1 MIGQPGLAQEAR
13 CDNARNRAGTPDRG
27 YPAHTQL
34 RLVTMLRLVVLLTYC
49 CGMLAC
55 GADTRRSSLE
65 SLRST
70 LNPPP
75 PPPDTIPEM
84 LEYDA
89 DLQVD
94 LSEMAKLPSGVLYAD
109 VVPGSGPEVGAGDS
123 VEILAQGWLP
133 DGTRVDS
140 AVTLL
145 RVGAGDVIAGIDAA
159 LPGMK
164 PGGHRKLVLSPG
176 LAYGQEGR
184 ENVPP
189 NAVLV
194 YDVELR
200 ARIP

>member
-1 MIGQPGLAQEAR
+1 MV
-13 CDNARNRAGTPDRG
+13 
-27 YPAHTQL
+27 
-34 RLVTMLRLVVLLTYC
+34 RLILLTTLG
-49 CGMLAC
+49 CGVLAC
-55 GADTRRSSLE
+55 GADSPRSTAE
-65 SLRST
+65 ALRST

-84 LEYDA
+84 LDYDA
-89 DLQVD
+89 DLQID

-109 VVPGSGPEVGAGDS
+109 VAPGSGPEIVAGDS

-145 RVGAGDVIAGIDAA
+145 RVGAGDVIPGIDAG

-164 PGGHRKLVLSPG
+164 QGGHRKLVLTPG

-184 ENVPP
+184 EGVPP

-200 ARIP
+200 TKLP

>member
-1 MIGQPGLAQEAR
+1 
-13 CDNARNRAGTPDRG
+13 
-27 YPAHTQL
+27 
-34 RLVTMLRLVVLLTYC
+34 MLRVVLLLTFC
-49 CGMLAC
+49 CGLGC
-55 GADTRRSSLE
+55 GADSRRSTVE
-65 SLRST
+65 SLRAT
-70 LNPPP
+70 LTPPP

-109 VVPGSGPEVGAGDS
+109 VTPGNGPEVAAGDS

-140 AVTLL
+140 AITLL
-145 RVGAGDVIAGIDAA
+145 RVGAGDVIPGIDAA

-164 PGGHRKLVLSPG
+164 PGGHRKLVLTPG

-184 ENVPP
+184 ESVPP